1 MPLRISY
8 SFLRFVSELCN
19 FENKHRQCLHF
30 RSKKL
35 INLRF
40 AMSRGKLTCYKVPY
54 PGAIAY
60 DKVF

>member
-8 SFLRFVSELCN
+8 SVFRFVSEICN

-30 RSKKL
+30 RSEKKNDL
-35 INLRF
+35 FTL
-40 AMSRGKLTCYKVPY
+40 SRGKLTCYKVPY